1 MILSVDAKNAALQ
14 GIADKLNTGTNSV
27 LSLYVGATLAAEF
40 TLTNPA
46 EVSIANAVMVLKV
59 PPRVLAVSSG
69 VLTDAKILDASGAL
83 IATINVATEITLDK
97 SQVYQ
102 GGYVSITSLQIGI

>member
-1 MILSVDAKNAALQ
+1 MILSNEAKNAALK

-27 LSLYVGATLAAEF
+27 LSLYINETLAAEF
-40 TLTNPA
+40 ALLNPVQA
-46 EVSIANAVMVLKV
+46 SIANATMVFKV
-59 PPRVLAVSSG
+59 PQKVLAIASG

-83 IATINVATEITLDK
+83 IATLNVATEIVLDK

>member
-1 MILSVDAKNAALQ
+1 M
-14 GIADKLNTGTNSV
+14 
-27 LSLYVGATLAAEF
+27 GATLAAEF
-40 TLTNPA
+40 ALTNPSEA
-46 EVSIANAVMVLKV
+46 SIANAVMVFKI

-83 IATINVATEITLDK
+83 IATLDVATEITLDK

-102 GGYVSITSLQIGI
+102 GGFVSITSLQIGI